1 MSSSRTSIATSTEY
15 GPGEQVSVL
24 LPLPLAGAYDY
35 RVPESLVLHDGDIVL
50 APLGVRRCPGVVWGD
65 AQGDVDNSKLKEII
79 SVLEAPLIPD
89 VSRRFVDWIAAYTC
103 SPPGAVLKMVISVP
117 DALEPPKP
125 VTAYQIREPLDP
137 TLKLTAARKRVLEVL
152 AGGPPRVRGG
162 WGGEKGLGPLGQTGL
177 ACGGMAAKPGAAP
190 GPPEVL
196 YPGMPAPEPA
206 PGSIWSVFDG
216 KRPSPDSGD
225 SNPRIVFAPS
235 ADQWIVARV
244 RKAENPQAFA
254 VVSADHQVGGRCRHA
269 GAQVVAPRDFIARCP
284 PSEP

>member
-1 MSSSRTSIATSTEY
+1 VESPGLQGAPDRGAAPVNPAPANPSIWLIDGYNVLHT
-15 GPGEQVSVL
+15 VL
-24 LPLPLAGAYDY
+24 LGGQP
-35 RVPESLVLHDGDIVL
+35 RENI
-50 APLGVRRCPGVVWGD
+50 
-65 AQGDVDNSKLKEII
+65 
-79 SVLEAPLIPD
+79 
-89 VSRRFVDWIAAYTC
+89 DW
-103 SPPGAVLKMVISVP
+103 
-117 DALEPPKP
+117 
-125 VTAYQIREPLDP
+125 
-137 TLKLTAARKRVLEVL
+137 
-152 AGGPPRVRGG
+152 
-162 WGGEKGLGPLGQTGL
+162 WGEKGRDLLCNRVL
-177 ACGGMAAKPGAAP
+177 AFDGMAPKPDAAP

-196 YPGMPAPEPA
+196 DPGMPAPEPA
-206 PGSIWSVFDG
+206 PGSIWIVFDG